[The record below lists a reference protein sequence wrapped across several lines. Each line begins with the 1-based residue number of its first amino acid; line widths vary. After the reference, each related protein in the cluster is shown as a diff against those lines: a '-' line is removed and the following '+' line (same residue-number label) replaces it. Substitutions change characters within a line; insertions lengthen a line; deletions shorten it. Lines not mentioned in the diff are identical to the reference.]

1 MTQISFNL
9 QDRSHPLNAVINPE
23 AKLMPHP
30 NDPQS
35 LLCWS
40 EIFITRL
47 RNLFICLKRA
57 VIVLSN
63 EAAKLIN
70 YECA

>member
-9 QDRSHPLNAVINPE
+9 QDASHPLNAVINPE
-23 AKLMPHP
+23 GKLKPHP
-30 NDPQS
+30 NDLQP
-35 LLCWS
+35 LLRRS
-40 EIFITRL
+40 QIFTIRS
-47 RNLFICLKRA
+47 RSLFICLKLA
-57 VIVLSN
+57 VTVLSN